1 MAQLGLGTAA
11 GSSRCRAWASGN
23 LGQMIGAAGSMDR
36 AKGIGMGMAAAVA
49 VAVEIILLR
58 VKRWKTY
65 VTKYNLDACLIIV
78 GHRLDTDELYNICQP
93 NMYIKH
99 GL

>member
-1 MAQLGLGTAA
+1 
-11 GSSRCRAWASGN
+11 
-23 LGQMIGAAGSMDR
+23 MIGAAGGMDR

-49 VAVEIILLR
+49 VTVEIILLR
-58 VKRWKTY
+58 VKHWKTY

-78 GHRLDTDELYNICQP
+78 CHRLDTDELYNHICQP